1 MTIRTAALSKSDAGG
16 RSRTYIRWFK
26 ASELAH

>member
-1 MTIRTAALSKSDAGG
+1 MSKSDAGG

-26 ASELAH
+26 ASELDH